1 MFFTFLK
8 NFLFSKNKIDYLEM
22 PSMWFGGIIILIT
35 FLLNFF
41 SELNHNSE
49 YIIYL
54 SVFLISVVIFLLSFN
69 LKINFKFI
77 NIFSIFFYI
86 FIIYNLKISFDLFVI
101 LILSLILYL
110 LFLKNNNLFK
120 RSEYIKSLFI
130 LSFTFYITFKII
142 YWENIIKFFT
152 LNNKIYDYNLYIPEK
167 YLNFYL
173 EFLFSENYLFLLKYL
188 KISYVFYLIFI
199 FLIFGYLISIYN
211 EKKINKKNYFLY
223 ISPIIIIFFLES
235 FSTYNFFN
243 KIGGGALVHWQ
254 VLIGPVE
261 LMKEGGYLLWDVPSQ
276 YGFLSML
283 SVYIL
288 PFESTWQSF
297 YFLNSLMVFTMSM
310 LIFLVIWNNKN
321 LHWYIISLF
330 LSLSIIFYL
339 NAGIGVDNVNLVP
352 SDGAFRYFWIVLI
365 LFMMFKIS
373 SVNSFSQFIIILP
386 VWIIGFLWSLES
398 AFYVTAAI
406 SPMLFNYI
414 INKDINIRKKIFIF
428 FLFPISILLL
438 GLCISIFY
446 LVSLGHLP
454 DYYSFIEYIFSWIS
468 GNPQNSKEKFNYQGP
483 IIFLIFFLSIFFT
496 MYFQNIKNKNSYLIF
511 SVFCSLGAISSYL
524 VGQSLDF
531 NINTQ
536 IVFYI
541 FGFFLIINQFNIN
554 KKYYHIISPIILTIL
569 IASYGNPRTIRH
581 IAFTILNQDYFLKN
595 IIYEE
600 PAGFNEILTISD
612 VRNEPV
618 IFTEVGRYLIYT
630 TQNKYLDLKNKE
642 IKKINTDIWI
652 PYKPAALFAPLN
664 PTRRKI
670 YLSRW
675 LKRKN
680 TSEGWY
686 ISPVNEHWHYDIE
699 KSLFEVLEEENYIL
713 KKERQTN
720 TYKALLFKKLL

>member
-8 NFLFSKNKIDYLEM
+8 NFLSSKNKIDYLEM
-22 PSMWFGGIIILIT
+22 PSIWFGGITILIT

-41 SELNHNSE
+41 SEQNHNSE

-86 FIIYNLKISFDLFVI
+86 FIIFNLIISFDLIAIFIISV
-101 LILSLILYL
+101 ILYL

-120 RSEYIKSLFI
+120 PSEYIKSLFI

-142 YWENIIKFFT
+142 YWEGIIGFIVPDS
-152 LNNKIYDYNLYIPEK
+152 KILDYSSYIPEK

-173 EFLFSENYLFLLKYL
+173 EFLVSDNYIFFLKFLKTGY
-188 KISYVFYLIFI
+188 IFYIVII
-199 FLIFGYLISIYN
+199 FLIFGYLLSVYN

-223 ISPIIIIFFLES
+223 ISPVIIVFFLES

-243 KIGGGALVHWQ
+243 KIGGGAMAHWQ
-254 VLIGPVE
+254 VLIGPIE

-288 PFESTWQSF
+288 PFDSSWQSF

-339 NAGIGVDNVNLVP
+339 NAGTEVDNVNLVP

-365 LFMMFKIS
+365 LFMMFKMGS
-373 SVNSFSQFIIILP
+373 RDPFSQFLIILP
-386 VWIIGFLWSLES
+386 VWIVGFLWSPES

-414 INKDINIRKKIFIF
+414 INKDINIRKKLFVF
-428 FLFPISILLL
+428 LLFPISILFFIIF
-438 GLCISIFY
+438 ISIFY
-446 LVSLGHLP
+446 LINIGQFP
-454 DYYSFIEYIFSWIS
+454 DYYSFVEYIFSWTG

-511 SVFCSLGAISSYL
+511 SVIFSLGAISSYL
-524 VGQSLDF
+524 VGQSEDI
-531 NINTQ
+531 NINSQ

-541 FGFFLIINQFNIN
+541 FGYFLIINYFKIN
-554 KKYYHIISPIILTIL
+554 KKYYHIISPVILTIL
-569 IASYGNPRTIRH
+569 IASYGNLSTIKH
-581 IAFTILNQDYFLKN
+581 FTSTILNQDYFLKKS
-595 IIYEE
+595 IYEE
-600 PAGFNEILTISD
+600 PEGFNEILTISD
-612 VRNEPV
+612 VNKEPV
-618 IFTEVGRYLIYT
+618 IFTEVGRYLIYA
-630 TQNKYLDLKNKE
+630 TQDKYSNLENE
-642 IKKINTDIWI
+642 EVKKINTDVWI
-652 PYKPAALFAPLN
+652 PYKPASLYEPLT
-664 PTRRKI
+664 PARRKI

-675 LKRKN
+675 IQRKN

-686 ISPVNEHWHYDIE
+686 IGPVSEHWHDSVE
-699 KSLFEVLEEENYIL
+699 KSLFEVLEEENYII
-713 KKERQTN
+713 KKEKKTN
-720 TYKALLFKKLL
+720 IYKALLFKKL